1 MGLSQAEREKLIEQ
15 YARGPARVKEALARV
30 PKEALQWRP
39 AEGKWSVH
47 EVVVHC
53 ADSETNASLRIR
65 YLIAEKEPLIV
76 GYDQEAWARVFDYH
90 AQPIEDAL
98 VATAAARGRTLPVLR
113 QMSEADW
120 AKAGRHTES
129 GAYTR
134 RGLAAQLRQAPG
146 GSRQPDRAQ
155 PRGMDGPRIAS
166 PRAAR
171 RAASDAPVTL
181 SGMDRS
187 GAAVASVGDERLLVP
202 GGIPGERVRVKR
214 LRPVGRSV
222 LCEIVTVE
230 EASPNRVTPR
240 CRHAGV
246 CGGCAW
252 QHIAY
257 PEQLRRKAAALDV
270 LLRRSMGKDA
280 PRVLPTI
287 GMPPGTDGMPW
298 RFRQK
303 AAFVFDAGPSGLA
316 MGHFARGTNEVVAVS
331 ECPVH
336 SQRANRIAFAMRDA
350 LVAAGVS
357 GSGPRTSGL
366 VRHVVVRTTKDDS
379 EAVAMLVA
387 ARDDAALRA
396 PLEAVASGPEKPE
409 GLVLNLNDRPGPYL
423 VGRESKRVAGTGH
436 VKEQSLGP
444 AFLVSPSSFFQTN
457 VAAAATLVRLVV
469 EALPGESGLRVLDLY
484 SGSGL
489 FALPLAV
496 RGHRVTAVE
505 ESRKSVKDAELN
517 RQAEQGP
524 RRAAEARLLC
534 GREGP
539 AASRPRLV
547 RRRDPRPAARG
558 LAARGDAR
566 RLRAAQ
572 AGARD
577 PRLLRSR
584 GSRAR
589 AAARRGRGLPGAAR
603 SAGGH
608 VPAHAA
614 HRGGGGA
621 RAARRRDA
629 SRAGQTA
636 PAGQNP

>member
-1 MGLSQAEREKLIEQ
+1 
-15 YARGPARVKEALARV
+15 
-30 PKEALQWRP
+30 
-39 AEGKWSVH
+39 
-47 EVVVHC
+47 
-53 ADSETNASLRIR
+53 
-65 YLIAEKEPLIV
+65 
-76 GYDQEAWARVFDYH
+76 
-90 AQPIEDAL
+90 
-98 VATAAARGRTLPVLR
+98 
-113 QMSEADW
+113 
-120 AKAGRHTES
+120 
-129 GAYTR
+129 
-134 RGLAAQLRQAPG
+134 
-146 GSRQPDRAQ
+146 
-155 PRGMDGPRIAS
+155 MDGPRIAS
-166 PRAAR
+166 ARAAR
-171 RAASDAPVTL
+171 RAPNDEPVTL

-187 GAAVASVGDERLLVP
+187 GAAVASVGDQRLLVP

-222 LCEIVTVE
+222 LCEIVVVE

-257 PEQLRRKAAALDV
+257 PEQLRRKTAALDV
-270 LLRRSMGKDA
+270 LLRRAMGKDS

-303 AAFVFDAGPSGLA
+303 AAFVFDAGASGLA

-350 LVAAGVS
+350 LVAAGVE

-379 EAVAMLVA
+379 EAVAMLVV

-396 PLEAVASGPEKPE
+396 PLAAVAAGPEKPE
-409 GLVLNLNDRPGPYL
+409 GLVLNLHDRAGPFL

-436 VKEQSLGP
+436 VKEQALGP

-457 VAAAATLVRLVV
+457 VAAAATLLRLVV
-469 EALPGESGLRVLDLY
+469 EALPGESGLLVLDLY

-517 RQAEQGP
+517 RKLNEVP
-524 RRAAEARLLC
+524 EERLKLVC
-534 GREGP
+534 SAVEKAVPHLDPGSFDAVILDPPREGSPPEVMRGVFERLKP
-539 AASRPRLV
+539 ARGILVSCDPEALARELPLAVAAGYRVLRVQPVDMFPHTPHIEAVAVLERLGIGAKTGPVRPRK
-547 RRRDPRPAARG
+547 
-558 LAARGDAR
+558 
-566 RLRAAQ
+566 
-572 AGARD
+572 
-577 PRLLRSR
+577 RS
-584 GSRAR
+584 SRAR
-589 AAARRGRGLPGAAR
+589 
-603 SAGGH
+603 
-608 VPAHAA
+608 
-614 HRGGGGA
+614 
-621 RAARRRDA
+621 
-629 SRAGQTA
+629 
-636 PAGQNP
+636 